1 MKWKLNLKF
10 KPSKKTIIISSLVV
24 ILALLVVLN
33 LDLSKFAQREK
44 TAPLPSVSAPQIEKG
59 LIELPSEVDFTKVAE
74 NEFLILKLDQKT
86 GHFNVQDKRNGNIW
100 RSYPEPEYWLNE
112 QQGGIWRRHLRA
124 PIMLQLIDLSGN
136 KSQPRETN
144 FIDEQ
149 GTIENLELLP
159 DGFRLTFDM
168 PAKEVAFPI
177 EVKIDGDAVVTRI
190 LDEGVKEGRLSLVW
204 ARLYPFFGAE
214 HSAGQDGYLFIPDGS
229 GALMYYK
236 ESHLNV
242 NRVYREPIYGI
253 DASFKLNDFD
263 PSREQ
268 AIMPVFGA
276 KSGEKAFISVVED
289 GAEYAEIY
297 ASPSGVYSA
306 YNWVTAQQSYRST
319 YRQIT
324 NAKKNQGFITY
335 NRDDRFHSDR
345 SIRYILLDNDS
356 ADYVGMAQRYRTY
369 LMDTYELK
377 KIEPAKDM
385 VPMTV
390 HLLGAAIERG
400 LINTNYLRQTSTSEA
415 SQIIQRLYG
424 LGVENM
430 VVNYRGWQKDGYGTE
445 GNLFPVDRRI
455 GGNSGMKSFV
465 DYANTMDI
473 PVYLQA
479 NYAQNTENSNGFRP
493 RNHGLRDMGGYVLR
507 DSASLKWTIEKI
519 LDKDIK
525 QYQELGVAGIT
536 IHRTGRWLNSDYNNK
551 YGSDRVESRELQQE
565 MLQRFNDAG
574 LDVRGFNSNLY
585 VLPSVSAIDN
595 LNYDYSYDLFSDE
608 SVPFIQIALHGLIS
622 YTSQPIN
629 ERQQFEYNFLHD
641 LEFGAH
647 PSFVFTHSDPEKLK
661 YAFDLHFFS
670 PQFSDWEALAVAEYQ
685 KYNEAFGD
693 VQDQFIVNHRTLAP
707 KVKETTYENGK
718 RIIVNYDIIPY
729 RSGSLVVEP
738 LDYVIIKGGN

>member
-1 MKWKLNLKF
+1 MKEKLKF
-10 KPSKKTIIISSLVV
+10 LKPSKKTIIISAVVV
-24 ILALLVVLN
+24 ILALIAVLN
-33 LDLSKFAQREK
+33 LDLSKFASREK
-44 TAPLPSVSAPQIEKG
+44 TAPLPSVSAPSIEKG
-59 LIELPSEVDFTKVAE
+59 LIELPNEASFTKVTE
-74 NEFLILKLDQKT
+74 NEFLILYLDETT
-86 GHFNVQDKRNGNIW
+86 GHFKVDDKRNGNVW
-100 RSYPEPEYWLNE
+100 RSYPEPEFWLDE
-112 QQGGIWRRHLRA
+112 GQGGIWRRHLRA
-124 PIMLQLIDLSGN
+124 PIMLQLIDLAGN

-159 DGFRLTFDM
+159 NGFRLTFDM
-168 PAKEVAFPI
+168 PSKEVTFPI
-177 EVKIDGDAVVTRI
+177 EVILDGDGVVTRI
-190 LDEGVKEGRLSLVW
+190 IDEGVKEGRLSLVW

-263 PSREQ
+263 PSRLQ

-276 KSGEKAFISVVED
+276 KSGDKAFISVVED

-306 YNWVTAQQSYRST
+306 YNWITAQQSYRSS
-319 YRQIT
+319 YRQMT
-324 NAKKNQGFITY
+324 NVKKNQGFTTY
-335 NRDDRFHSDR
+335 NRDDRFHNDR
-345 SIRYILLDNDS
+345 SIRYILLDTEHS
-356 ADYVGMAQRYRTY
+356 DYVGMAQRYRDY
-369 LMDTYELK
+369 LMDNYGLE
-377 KIEPAKDM
+377 KIVPKSDK

-390 HLLGAAIERG
+390 NLIGAAVERG
-400 LINTNYLRQTSTSEA
+400 LITTNYLKQTTTSEA
-415 SQIIQRLYG
+415 MQIVQRLYG

-430 VVNYRGWQKDGYGTE
+430 VVNYKGWQKKGYGVE
-445 GNLFPVDRRI
+445 GNLFPVDRRL
-455 GGNSGMKSFV
+455 GGNDGMKTFV
-465 DYANTMDI
+465 DYANTLDI

-479 NYAQNTENSNGFRP
+479 NYLENTENSNGFRP
-493 RNHGLRDMGGYVLR
+493 RNHGLRDMGGYVKGDLV
-507 DSASLKWTIEKI
+507 SLKWMM
-519 LDKDIK
+519 DKVIDNDIK
-525 QYQELGVAGIT
+525 KYQELGVAGVT
-536 IHRTGRWLNSDYNNK
+536 IERLGNWLNSDYNNK

-565 MLQRFNDAG
+565 VLQRFNEAG
-574 LDVRGFNSNLY
+574 LDVRGYRSNLY
-585 VLPSVSAIDN
+585 VLPFTSAIDN

-608 SVPFIQIALHGLIS
+608 SVPFVQIALHGLIS
-622 YTSQPIN
+622 YTSQPVN
-629 ERQQFEYNFLHD
+629 ERQQFDNNFLHD
-641 LEFGAH
+641 LELGAH

-661 YAFDLHFFS
+661 YSMGLHYYS
-670 PQFSDWEALAVAEYQ
+670 PQFSDWEPLAIAEYQ

-729 RSGSLVVEP
+729 RSGSLVVDP